1 MNEAQRNER
10 RLDRRVIRRS
20 LTELLRLGPY
30 VRDGA
35 ETRATMEEA
44 AGEIER
50 LREEVGRL
58 LDSREAEGDRLD
70 WLLVRLPGNVIR
82 DLVGVMSDT
91 RDVGEWRVLIDKA
104 AGFKPHNAELCGGPS
119 GPSER
124 APGYAA
130 GGKGELE

>member
-1 MNEAQRNER
+1 MSHLTLEVSRVNEAQRNER

-104 AGFKPHNAELCGGPS
+104 AGFKPHNA
-119 GPSER
+119 
-124 APGYAA
+124 
-130 GGKGELE
+130 